1 MRMIGQIQWSIRIK
15 EGTTEIAEF
24 ENTNDIISEKLTIAS
39 TYFQKLTFRPMVVTK
54 SVPKSQ
60 PNAPAITKDR
70 SKTPKP
76 IPQAKAEDLSEARA
90 MSVDEIGSV

>member
-1 MRMIGQIQWSIRIK
+1 MTMIGQIQWSIRSK

-39 TYFQKLTFRPMVVTK
+39 TYFQKLTFIPMVVTK

-60 PNAPAITKDR
+60 PNPPARAKDR
-70 SKTPKP
+70 SKTTEAT
-76 IPQAKAEDLSEARA
+76 PQARDEDLSMARA